1 MDKAVEHKMGRAPI
15 VPLLFSMGVPIMIS
29 MMVQALYNVV
39 DSIFISR
46 TGEAALTAVSLIFPI
61 QIIIIAFAVGTAVG
75 MNALLS
81 RRLGEGR
88 PDLASDVAMHGI
100 VLAFALGGLIALFGL
115 TLPRW
120 FIPMFTSDAD
130 IISMGNTYVL
140 IITIFSFSVF
150 GQLMIE
156 RIMQGSG
163 DTLTPMF
170 TQILGAVINIALD
183 PILIF
188 GYFGMPALGVMG
200 AAIATVTAQVIA
212 FTTGMIL
219 LRRRSKILTIRF
231 RSFRFKWETVRGIY
245 HVGFSSIIM
254 QSIGSVMSVG
264 MNAILI
270 SFSSTAVAFFGIYFR
285 LQSFIFMPIF
295 GLVTAM
301 ISIVAFNYG
310 ARQKE
315 RILQTIRMTAIIAMG
330 IMCAGT
336 LLFFFGAR
344 FLLGFFDASDELL
357 AIGIPAMKIISF
369 HFPIAAIAITLS
381 VSFQG
386 LGKGTYSLTISVIRQ
401 LVVLLPAAFLLSSF
415 GGVGYTWFAFIFS
428 ETASL
433 TLALLFFRR
442 IYRRRISLLEVSPA
456 PLSQTG

>member
-1 MDKAVEHKMGRAPI
+1 MDKASEHKMGKAPI

-46 TGEAALTAVSLIFPI
+46 PGEAALTAVSLIFPI

-88 PDLASDVAMHGI
+88 AEQASDVAMHGI
-100 VLAFALGGLIALFGL
+100 TLALVLGGIMALFGL
-115 TLPRW
+115 TLPLW
-120 FIPMFTSDAD
+120 FIPMFTRDAA
-130 IISMGNTYVL
+130 IVSMGNTYVL

-150 GQLMIE
+150 GQLMVE

-163 DTLTPMF
+163 DTITPMF
-170 TQILGAVINIALD
+170 TQILGAVINIVLD

-188 GYFGMPALGVMG
+188 GYLGFPALGVKG
-200 AAIATVTAQVIA
+200 AAIATVTAQLIA
-212 FTTGMIL
+212 FTLGFIL
-219 LRRRSKILTIRF
+219 LKKRSKIITIAF
-231 RSFRFKWETVRGIY
+231 RKFTFKWRTVKDIY
-245 HVGFSSIIM
+245 QVGFSSIIM
-254 QSIGSVMSVG
+254 QSIGSLMSVG

-270 SFSSTAVAFFGIYFR
+270 TFSSTAVAFFGVYFR

-315 RILQTIRMTAIIAMG
+315 RILATIRVTAFIAIG
-330 IMCAGT
+330 IMSAGT
-336 LLFFFGAR
+336 LLFFFAAEQ
-344 FLLGFFDASDELL
+344 LLGLFDASAELL
-357 AIGIPAMKIISF
+357 EIGIPAMKIISF
-369 HFPIAAIAITLS
+369 HFPIAATAITLS

-386 LGKGTYSLTISVIRQ
+386 LGKGMYSLVMSIIRQ
-401 LVVLLPAAFLLSSF
+401 LGVLLPAAYILSSIW
-415 GGVGYTWFAFIFS
+415 GVHATWYAFIFS
-428 ETASL
+428 ELASI
-433 TLALLFFRR
+433 TMGILFFRR
-442 IYRRRISLLEVSPA
+442 VYTQRIQ
-456 PLSQTG
+456 PLSEAPAVSRAR

>member
-1 MDKAVEHKMGRAPI
+1 MDKAAENKMGRAPI

-46 TGEAALTAVSLIFPI
+46 TGEAALTAVSLIFPV

-88 PDLASDVAMHGI
+88 SDLASDVAMHGI
-100 VLAFALGGLIALFGL
+100 TLAFSLGGIIALFGI
-115 TLPRW
+115 TLPFW
-120 FIPMFTSDAD
+120 FIPMFTSDPE
-130 IISMGNTYVL
+130 IVSMGNTYVL
-140 IITIFSFSVF
+140 IITLFSFSVF
-150 GQLMIE
+150 GQLMTE

-163 DTLTPMF
+163 DTITPMI
-170 TQILGAVINIALD
+170 TQILGALINIALD

-188 GYFGMPALGVMG
+188 GYFGIPAMGVKG

-212 FTTGMIL
+212 FTIGFSL
-219 LRRRSKILTIRF
+219 LRKRSKVLTIAF
-231 RSFRFKWETVRGIY
+231 RHFRFTWKTVREIY

-270 SFSSTAVAFFGIYFR
+270 TFSSTAVAFFGVYFR

-315 RILQTIRMTAIIAMG
+315 RILQTIRTTALIAVG
-330 IMCAGT
+330 IMSGGT
-336 LLFFFGAR
+336 VLFFFGAEM
-344 FLLGFFDASDELL
+344 LLGLFDASPELL
-357 AIGIPAMKIISF
+357 SIGIPAMKIISF
-369 HFPIAAIAITLS
+369 HFPLAATAITLS

-386 LGKGTYSLTISVIRQ
+386 LGKGTYSLIMSVIRQ
-401 LVVLLPAAFLLSSF
+401 LVVLLPAAYILSTF
-415 GGVGYTWFAFIFS
+415 WGIHATWYAFILS
-428 ETASL
+428 EISSL
-433 TLALLFFRR
+433 TMGVLFFRR
-442 IYRRRISLLEVSPA
+442 IYRTRIN
-456 PLSQTG
+456 PLAVQSSVA